1 LISAGLSA
9 KTRVN
14 MKIWINRAGQNLG
27 TLDVEEVQRGLDS
40 GQYLPT
46 DLGWR
51 EGMENWRPLSEF
63 PELRMP
69 QAPVV
74 QRPVPGTPQ
83 AAPQQAVAVVEGAET
98 APSWERRQTL
108 GFRKALF
115 ETWREVLFN
124 PTATF
129 QRLKT
134 SGEYRSPLLF
144 QAVMTT
150 LLFAVTAIY
159 QIFWVGLIGA
169 AGMMSDTQRHG
180 MAAGPGI
187 AGMFLMFVIAAIV
200 GIPLAIGMNFVHA
213 AVLHFCLMLMKGTS
227 KNYEATYR
235 ITSYC
240 ASGLIFALIP
250 FVGTSIGA
258 IWSLICEV
266 IGLREVHK
274 TENWRAILAVLLP
287 IIVCCVLAMLLYG
300 SIFAA
305 LMSSARHMNSSN

>member
-1 LISAGLSA
+1 
-9 KTRVN
+9 

-63 PELRMP
+63 QELRMP
-69 QAPVV
+69 QAQAQAPVV
-74 QRPVPGTPQ
+74 QRPVPATPQ

-98 APSWERRQTL
+98 APSWERRQAL
-108 GFRKALF
+108 GFGKALF
-115 ETWREVLFN
+115 ETWKEVLFN

-134 SGEYRSPLLF
+134 SGGYTSPLLF

-150 LLFAVTAIY
+150 LLLAVTAIY

-180 MAAGPGI
+180 MAAGPGMGI

-227 KNYEATYR
+227 KSYEATYR

>member
-1 LISAGLSA
+1 
-9 KTRVN
+9 

-51 EGMENWRPLSEF
+51 EGMENWKPLSEF

-69 QAPVV
+69 QAQAQALAV
-74 QRPVPGTPQ
+74 QPPVPGAPQ

-98 APSWERRQTL
+98 APSWEHRQEL
-108 GFRKALF
+108 GFGKALF
-115 ETWREVLFN
+115 ATWKEVLFN
-124 PTATF
+124 ATATF

-134 SGEYRSPLLF
+134 GGGYASPLLF
-144 QAVMTT
+144 HAVMTT

-159 QIFWVGLIGA
+159 QTFWVGLIGST
-169 AGMMSDTQRHG
+169 GMMSDTHRQG

-187 AGMFLMFVIAAIV
+187 AGMFLIFVIVAII
-200 GIPLAIGMNFVHA
+200 GIPLTIGMNFVHA
-213 AVLHFCLMLMKGTS
+213 GVLHFCLMLMKGAS
-227 KNYEATYR
+227 KSYEATYR
-235 ITSYC
+235 VTSYC

-250 FVGTSIGA
+250 FVGSSIGA
-258 IWSLICEV
+258 IWSSICAV

-274 TENWRAILAVLLP
+274 TENWRAIMAVLLP
-287 IIVCCVLAMLLYG
+287 IIVCCVLAMLFYG

>member
-1 LISAGLSA
+1 
-9 KTRVN
+9 

-51 EGMENWRPLSEF
+51 EGMENWKPLSEF

-69 QAPVV
+69 QAQAPVA
-74 QRPVPGTPQ
+74 QPAVPSAPQ
-83 AAPQQAVAVVEGAET
+83 ATPAQAVAVVEGAET
-98 APSWERRQTL
+98 GPSWEHRQQL
-108 GFRKALF
+108 GFGKALF
-115 ETWREVLFN
+115 ATWKEILFS
-124 PTATF
+124 PAATF

-134 SGEYRSPLLF
+134 SGGYASPLLF
-144 QAVMTT
+144 QAAMTT
-150 LLFAVTAIY
+150 LLFALTAIY

-169 AGMMSDTQRHG
+169 AGMMSDTHRHG
-180 MAAGPGI
+180 MGAPGMGLAG
-187 AGMFLMFVIAAIV
+187 ALLTFVIVAIV

-213 AVLHFCLMLMKGTS
+213 GVLHFCLMLMKGTS
-227 KNYEATYR
+227 KSYEATYR
-235 ITSYC
+235 VLSYC
-240 ASGLIFALIP
+240 ASGLVFAVIP
-250 FVGTSIGA
+250 FVGTSIGGV
-258 IWSLICEV
+258 WSLVCAV

-274 TENWRAILAVLLP
+274 TENWRAIMAVLLP
-287 IIVCCVLAMLLYG
+287 IIVCCVLAILFYG

>member
-1 LISAGLSA
+1 
-9 KTRVN
+9 

-51 EGMENWRPLSEF
+51 EGMENWKPLSEF

-69 QAPVV
+69 QAPAV
-74 QRPVPGTPQ
+74 RPPVTGAPQ
-83 AAPQQAVAVVEGAET
+83 AAPLSQQAVAVVEGAEN
-98 APSWERRQTL
+98 APSWERRQEL
-108 GFRKALF
+108 GFGKALF
-115 ETWREVLFN
+115 ATWKEVLFS
-124 PTATF
+124 PTAIF

-134 SGEYRSPLLF
+134 SGGYASPLLF

-159 QIFWVGLIGA
+159 QTFWVGLIGA
-169 AGMMSDTQRHG
+169 AGMMSDSHRHD
-180 MAAGPGI
+180 MASGPGI
-187 AGMFLMFVIAAIV
+187 AGMFLMFVIVAIV
-200 GIPLAIGMNFVHA
+200 GIPLTIGMNFVHA
-213 AVLHFCLMLMKGTS
+213 GVLHFCLMLMKGTS
-227 KNYEATYR
+227 KSYEATYR

-258 IWSLICEV
+258 VWSLICAV

-274 TENWRAILAVLLP
+274 TENWRAIMAVLLP
-287 IIVCCVLAMLLYG
+287 IIVCCVLATLFYG